1 MSQYPEIELNYR
13 NMEPPFCWKD
23 IFGNSAPVEIEVGFG
38 KCGFLIHLAAQF
50 PTINFLGIEKSRKYY
65 QKGLKKVQHA
75 NLRNV
80 KLLWGEAAHI
90 LQRYIKDASVA
101 MLYVNFPDPWPKKK
115 HAKRRLLNA
124 DFAAIAAR
132 KLVFDGCIEIATDIE
147 AYAHEAMNVFDTCA
161 EYEKLYYRTNGHAEP
176 LRLSRTEYE
185 EDFLRQGKTLHYAKY
200 QKRCGNV

>member
-13 NMEPPFCWKD
+13 EMESPFCWKD

-50 PTINFLGIEKSRKYY
+50 PATNFLGIEKSRKYY
-65 QKGLKKVQHA
+65 QKGLKRVQRA

-90 LQRYIKDASVA
+90 LDRYIEDASVA
-101 MLYVNFPDPWPKKK
+101 VVYVNFPDPWPKKK

-124 DFAAIAAR
+124 GFAAIAAR

-147 AYAHEAMNVFDTCA
+147 AYAHEAMDVFDA
-161 EYEKLYYRTNGHAEP
+161 YDGYEKLYYRTNGHTAHQ
-176 LRLSRTEYE
+176 RLSRTEYE

-200 QKRCGNV
+200 RKRTVSV